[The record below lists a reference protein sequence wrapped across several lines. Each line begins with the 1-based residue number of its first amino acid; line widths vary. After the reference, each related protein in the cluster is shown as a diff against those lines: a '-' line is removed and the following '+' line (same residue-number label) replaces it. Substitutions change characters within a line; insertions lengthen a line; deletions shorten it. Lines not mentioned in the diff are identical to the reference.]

1 MTPEELR
8 ERLADTIQSFT
19 DYARPEALDLADA
32 ALAVVREAL
41 REPTPAMCSAANLRP
56 LNSEG
61 FYKEWN
67 PWRAMFAASA
77 LGGGH
82 E

>member
-1 MTPEELR
+1 MTREELR
-8 ERLADTIQSFT
+8 EELREAVARALVTEYTRDQRRHPT
-19 DYARPEALDLADA
+19 DRD
-32 ALAVVREAL
+32 REAL

-67 PWRAMFAASA
+67 PWRAMLAASP
-77 LGGGH
+77 LGDK
-82 E
+82 